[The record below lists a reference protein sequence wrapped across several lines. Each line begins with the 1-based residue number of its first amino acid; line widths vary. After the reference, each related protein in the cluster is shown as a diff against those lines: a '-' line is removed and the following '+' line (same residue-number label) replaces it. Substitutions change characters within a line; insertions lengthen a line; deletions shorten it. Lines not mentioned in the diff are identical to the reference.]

1 MNKAQIIERIK
12 QQGILPLFYHA
23 DKTVC
28 IDIVKTLYANGITV
42 IEFTNRGEA
51 ALDNFKAIA
60 ALKNES
66 MPNLLLAAGTIK
78 TSVQANAFL
87 EAGASFLI
95 SPVFDEE
102 IYNTID
108 LQKTLWIPGCM
119 TPTEIHT
126 ATKAGC
132 NLIKLFPGNVLGP
145 GFMSAVKELFPGVDF
160 MPTGGVDATKE
171 NMGVWFTAGVCAVG
185 MGSRL
190 IDHEILDK
198 QDYALLAQR
207 VKQVQAI
214 VDDVKRQSA

>member
-1 MNKAQIIERIK
+1 MNEAQIIERIK

-28 IDIVKTLYANGITV
+28 VDIVKTLYANGITV

-78 TSVQANAFL
+78 TSAQANAFL

-95 SPVFDEE
+95 SPVFDKEVCDAA
-102 IYNTID
+102 D
-108 LQKTLWIPGCM
+108 LQKKLWVPGCM

-126 ATKAGC
+126 AAKASC
-132 NLIKLFPGNVLGP
+132 KLIKLFPGNVLRP
-145 GFMSAVKELFPGVDF
+145 GFVHAVKELFPGVDF

-171 NMGVWFTAGVCAVG
+171 NIGAWFTAGVCAVG

-190 IDHEILDK
+190 IDHEILEEK
-198 QDYALLAQR
+198 NYALLAQR
-207 VKQVQAI
+207 VKQVQAM
-214 VDDVKRQSA
+214 VADAKR

>member
-1 MNKAQIIERIK
+1 MNESQITDIIK
-12 QQGILPLFYHA
+12 QQGVLPLFYHA
-23 DKTVC
+23 DKAVC

-51 ALDNFKAIA
+51 ALENFKAIA

-78 TSVQANAFL
+78 TSAQANAFFA
-87 EAGASFLI
+87 AGASFLI

-102 IYNTID
+102 VCDAAY
-108 LQKTLWIPGCM
+108 LQKKLWIPGCM
-119 TPTEIHT
+119 TPTEIYT
-126 ATKAGC
+126 AAKAGC
-132 NLIKLFPGNVLGP
+132 KLIKLFPGNVLGP
-145 GFMSAVKELFPGVDF
+145 GFVRAVKELFPDVEF

-171 NMGVWFTAGVCAVG
+171 NIGAWFTAGVCAVG

-190 IDHEILDK
+190 IDHEILEK
-198 QDYALLAQR
+198 KDYALLAQR

-214 VDDVKRQSA
+214 LEEVKK